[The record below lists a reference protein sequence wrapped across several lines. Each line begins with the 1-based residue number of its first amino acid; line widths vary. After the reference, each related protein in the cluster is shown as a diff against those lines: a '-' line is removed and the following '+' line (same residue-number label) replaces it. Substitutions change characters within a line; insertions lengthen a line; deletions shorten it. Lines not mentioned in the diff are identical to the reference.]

1 VRHAAR
7 ADGNQAQIVEALR
20 KAGYV
25 VWNIRWPVDL
35 LVRCRYAWLPMEV
48 KDPAQRWRLTDDQVQ
63 FTMTA
68 GNCPVAVVTDIEGA
82 LRACAAVDN
91 ARYTGGT

>member
-1 VRHAAR
+1 
-7 ADGNQAQIVEALR
+7 
-20 KAGYV
+20 
-25 VWNIRWPVDL
+25 
-35 LVRCRYAWLPMEV
+35 MEV